1 MSSVSVEL
9 EKQKCIRCNKQLRPI
24 KNDFNNRK
32 YHKKCHY
39 DNQDE
44 LKFNFIKTT
53 DWIYNNNKIN
63 KILNPETYNYLDNL
77 DKEFY
82 KFMNNK

>member
-9 EKQKCIRCNKQLRPI
+9 KKQKCIRCNKQLRPI
-24 KNDFNNRK
+24 KNDFDNRK

-53 DWIYNNNKIN
+53 DWINNNNKIN
-63 KILNPETYNYLDNL
+63 KSLNPETYNYLDNL
-77 DKEFY
+77 DKEFI
-82 KFMNNK
+82 KFMIK